1 MHPPHPLS
9 RLSCPTSVES
19 GQPITYFLASNG
31 HVVEGLGQTTPKAKC
46 CHLPLMDGITAFK
59 LLRAD
64 PVTEKIPEMAVS
76 ASAMTNERENILG
89 AGFEGYQAKS
99 INVKDFVEEVRR
111 VLESGPDTKL
121 NK

>member
-1 MHPPHPLS
+1 
-9 RLSCPTSVES
+9 
-19 GQPITYFLASNG
+19 
-31 HVVEGLGQTTPKAKC
+31 
-46 CHLPLMDGITAFK
+46 MDGITAFK

-64 PVTEKIPEMAVS
+64 PVTEKIPVMAVS